1 MSRPNKSHRLL
12 QRVRRIQLFAIFE
25 VAARHDSFTAAAEEL
40 GLTQSGVSRQI
51 SELERVIDRRLFDRS
66 ANQVRLNPDGRALL
80 VAVEAGFDEIDRGL
94 DLIAPSPETFVLAAN
109 PGFAAVWL
117 VPRLHS
123 LRIAFGEVQLQ
134 LHLFDRDQELRD
146 SQWDAAIHLSA
157 NDQTPADAVHLFG
170 EAVQPVASP
179 AFAEHHGLTT
189 TTDPAQL
196 RQLDLL
202 HLDSRDRQWLGWPE
216 WFAANGLAWSSKE
229 ASITYNNHALIIEG
243 AMAGRGI
250 ALGWSGLVDPAL
262 ADRRLVAVG
271 TPVANPATSYHLIPS
286 QQSSRHHIAILAR
299 WLDETLDSR
308 RLPKMNGS

>member
-1 MSRPNKSHRLL
+1 MTMSRPVKSHRLL

-25 VAARHDSFTAAAEEL
+25 VAARHESFTAAAEEL

-51 SELERVIDRRLFDRS
+51 SELERVVDRQLFDRS
-66 ANQVRLNPDGRALL
+66 ANQVKLNSDGRALL
-80 VAVEAGFDEIDRGL
+80 VAVEAGFDEIARGL
-94 DLIAPSPETFVLAAN
+94 DLITPSPGTFVLAAN

-123 LRIAFGEVQLQ
+123 LRLVFGDIQLQ

-157 NDQTPADAVHLFG
+157 NSEVPDDAIHLFG
-170 EAVQPVASP
+170 EAAQPVASP
-179 AFAEHHGLTT
+179 AYAELHGLTA

-202 HLDSRDRQWLGWPE
+202 HLDGRDRQWMGWPE
-216 WFAANGLAWSSKE
+216 WFAAHGISWSPQE
-229 ASITYNNHALIIEG
+229 ASITYNNHALTIEG
-243 AMAGRGI
+243 AMAGRGV

-262 ADRRLVAVG
+262 DDGRLVAVG
-271 TPVANPATSYHLIPS
+271 GTVENATTGYHLIPS
-286 QQSSRHHIAILAR
+286 PQSDSRHLALLASWLEETLAR
-299 WLDETLDSR
+299 VAS
-308 RLPKMNGS
+308 